1 MKPLPER
8 LLSLD
13 AFRGFAIA
21 GMVLVNNPGDWS
33 QLYSQLAHARWH
45 GWTFTD
51 WIFPFFL
58 FAVGLAMAL
67 TLARR
72 APEGR
77 AALLRSQWRRAA
89 VIVALG
95 VALNAFPSFDWST
108 LRLPGVLQRIGLAV
122 AVAAPLVLWCGAR
135 GLLAAVGALFAVYTL
150 PMLLLPVPGADG
162 VVAAG
167 RLEPGLDFGAW
178 IDRAVFGNHL
188 WRSTRSWDPEGLW
201 STLPAVATLLLGV
214 IAGRGLHSP
223 RGADAQERTVWLLLA
238 GLALLWAGAVL
249 DGLLM
254 PINKNL
260 WTPSYT
266 VFTGGWALLVFGTLH
281 WLLDAAPRPA
291 LRVAA
296 ARWLQPLV
304 VFGMNALF
312 VFVLSGLVAR
322 LLARPRIAVDG
333 GGSVSLK
340 EWLYAPL
347 AALPLPPQAAS
358 LLWALGFVGAMY
370 AVAWVMWKRRWFVR
384 V

>member
-33 QLYSQLAHARWH
+33 HLYSQLAHARWH

-58 FAVGLAMAL
+58 FAVGLAMSL

-72 APEGR
+72 SPEGR
-77 AALLRSQWRRAA
+77 IALLASQWRRAA
-89 VIVALG
+89 AIVAIG
-95 VALNAFPSFDWST
+95 VALNAFPSFDWAT
-108 LRLPGVLQRIGLAV
+108 LRLPGVLQRIGLCV
-122 AVAAPLVLWCGAR
+122 AIAAPLVLWFGVR
-135 GLLAAVGALFAVYTL
+135 GIVAAIGALFVAYTV
-150 PMLLLPVPGADG
+150 PMLHLPVPGADG

-167 RLEPGLDFGAW
+167 RLEPGMDFGAW
-178 IDRAVFGNHL
+178 IDRAVFGSHV
-188 WRSTRSWDPEGLW
+188 WRSAKTWDPEGLW

-214 IAGRGLHSP
+214 LAGHGLRSP
-223 RGADAQERTVWLLLA
+223 RADATERTVWLLLA

-249 DGLLM
+249 DTLSM

-266 VFTGGWALLVFGTLH
+266 LFTGGWALLVFGTMH
-281 WLLDAAPRPA
+281 WLLDAAPRPG

-296 ARWLQPLV
+296 ARWLQPLA

-312 VFVLSGLVAR
+312 VFVLSGVVAR
-322 LLARPRIAVDG
+322 LLGRVRVPAGAG
-333 GGSVSLK
+333 EVSLR
-340 EWLYAPL
+340 EWLFAPI
-347 AALPLPPQAAS
+347 AALPLPPQATS
-358 LLWALGFVGAMY
+358 LLWAVGFVAAMY
-370 AVAWVMWKRRWFVR
+370 GVARVMWMRRWFVR